1 MLMQNIRFRLFGT
14 ALGSSLLLALAWASI
29 GWSGSSLAANDSSG
43 ESARVDQLFAAWDKP
58 TSPGCA
64 LSVMKDGRIV
74 YERGYGMAD
83 LDHDLKITPSSV
95 FHVASMSKQ
104 FTAASILM
112 LAQQGKIS
120 LDDPARKYVPEL
132 PDFGVPITLRHLL
145 HHTSGLRDQWDLLT
159 LAGWRYSLDLITD
172 EDVLAVMSRQ
182 KDLNFQPGSKF
193 LYSNTG
199 FTLLAQVVKNVSGQS
214 FRSFTS
220 EHLFAP
226 LGMSHTHFRDN
237 HAEIVHDIAYGY
249 VQHDGSF
256 NLSIPNFDT
265 VGATSLLTTVED
277 LAAWDENFY
286 IARVGGP
293 ALISQMQER
302 GHLNDGT
309 ELNYAAGLFIEK
321 YRGLNIVE
329 HAGADAGYKAELMRF
344 PDQHF
349 SVALLCNLA
358 NINPSAL
365 SRRVAD
371 IYLASVLA
379 SAPNEA
385 AAPAKAP
392 TMSPPPSPQSLEK
405 WVGLYVDHEASDR
418 VYHVRL
424 EGGQLTAGLGATGA
438 GEDIV
443 AIDQDRFRFIK
454 YPRTELFFQ
463 AGANDAPPEVTS
475 SISGKKQYHYTR
487 VGPYEPTAAQLQEF
501 TGVYRSEEID
511 MPHQIVISDGRLVVR
526 SLKSPDFP
534 LRPVSTDLFEA
545 SDGDRLR
552 FTRDAQGKVTGAMF
566 NGSRV
571 LNFRF
576 ERAS

>member
-1 MLMQNIRFRLFGT
+1 MQNTRFRLFGISLDT
-14 ALGSSLLLALAWASI
+14 LLLLALAFTASS
-29 GWSGSSLAANDSSG
+29 GWSWNPAAASDSSS

-64 LSVMKDGRIV
+64 LSVMKDDRIV
-74 YERGYGMAD
+74 YARGYGMAD
-83 LDHDLKITPSSV
+83 LDHDLKITPASV

-112 LAQQGKIS
+112 LTQDGKIS
-120 LDDPARKYVPEL
+120 LDDPVRKYVPEL

-172 EDVLAVMSRQ
+172 ADILAVMSRQ
-182 KDLNFQPGSKF
+182 KDLNFQPGSRF

-214 FRSFTS
+214 FRSFTN
-220 EHLFAP
+220 ERLFAP

-237 HAEIVHDIAYGY
+237 HAEIVHDMAYGY

-286 IARVGGP
+286 TAKVGGP
-293 ALISQMQER
+293 ALIGQMQEK

-358 NINPSAL
+358 NINPTAL

-379 SAPNEA
+379 PSPNDA
-385 AAPAKAP
+385 AAPARAP
-392 TMSPPPSPQSLEK
+392 VMSPQPGAQSLEK
-405 WVGLYVDHEASDR
+405 WVGLYVDHEANDR

-424 EGGQLTAGLGATGA
+424 EGGQLMAGLGAGGT
-438 GEDIV
+438 GEDLV
-443 AIDQDRFRFIK
+443 AIEQDRFRFIK
-454 YPRTELFFQ
+454 YPRTELSFQ
-463 AGANDAPPEVTS
+463 AGINDAPPEVTS
-475 SISGKKQYHYTR
+475 LIAGKKQYHYTR
-487 VGPYEPTAAQLQEF
+487 VASYEPTAAQLQEF
-501 TGVYRSEEID
+501 AGTYRSQEID
-511 MPHQIVISDGRLVVR
+511 MPYQIGVTDGRLVVR
-526 SLKSPDFP
+526 SLKSPDLP
-534 LRPVSTDLFEA
+534 LRPVAADLFEA
-545 SDGDRLR
+545 GDGDRLR
-552 FTRDAQGKVTGAMF
+552 FTRDPQGKVTGTVF

-576 ERAS
+576 ERSP